1 MILLL
6 TMYYADD
13 QTKESDVGGKCITCG
28 GEERETQGLG
38 EET

>member
-6 TMYYADD
+6 NIYYADD
-13 QTKESDVGGKCITCG
+13 QTKESDVGRECSTYGS
-28 GEERETQGLG
+28 EERDTQGLG